1 MYERVKDQRA
11 WQLEQGREL
20 SALKEKVNAAQDTGV
35 ANRVLDNQTALG
47 LASLDGRV
55 ETLEGQGRFLLDRQE
70 QESNAWHNVAFN
82 LREEV
87 QEGEQKIATLQDLL
101 DVQRRSSQQL
111 CLNFNEARREMVAAL
126 KVARQEKRKRQAM
139 KRELEELK
147 GDFAKL
153 KGMVRLAVAS
163 LNLQS
168 NGFPTEDVQDVF
180 GPQVVE
186 ESSSEEEIPQENVV
200 AIPVPGP
207 SMEIPQTLWEI
218 PPSPGLSLRAF
229 LAQPVVVASSIPPL
243 GSSPQLLRLLVED
256 STVGVGA
263 TVEEFEEAVER
274 EAEMDAMIGTLVESE
289 EEPLT
294 NDPDAVGELLEAW
307 DAVVDTSPVEGDF
320 EGRYDG
326 GGFV

>member
-1 MYERVKDQRA
+1 MYEQVKDQRA

-20 SALKEKVNAAQDTGV
+20 SALREKIDAAQDTGV
-35 ANRVLDNQTALG
+35 TNRVLDNQTALG

-70 QESNAWHNVAFN
+70 QESNMWHNVAFN
-82 LREEV
+82 LCEEV
-87 QEGEQKIATLQDLL
+87 QEGEQKIAALQDLL
-101 DVQRRSSQQL
+101 NVQRRLNQQL

-126 KVARQEKRKRQAM
+126 KVAHQEKRKRQAM

-153 KGMVRLAVAS
+153 KGMVHLAVAS

-180 GPQVVE
+180 NPQVTE
-186 ESSSEEEIPQENVV
+186 ESSSEEEVPQENTV

-207 SMEIPQTLWEI
+207 LMEIPQTLQEI
-218 PPSPGLSLRAF
+218 PPSLGPSLRAF
-229 LAQPVVVASSIPPL
+229 LAQPIVIASSIPPL
-243 GSSPQLLRLLVED
+243 GSSPQLLRLLVKD
-256 STVGVGA
+256 PTVGMGA

-274 EAEMDAMIGTLVESE
+274 EAEMDAMIEALVESE

-307 DAVVDTSPVEGDF
+307 DAVVDTSPVEGGVEDW
-320 EGRYDG
+320 YDG

>member
-20 SALKEKVNAAQDTGV
+20 SALREKIDAAQDTGV

-87 QEGEQKIATLQDLL
+87 QEGEQKIAALQDLL

-111 CLNFNEARREMVAAL
+111 CLSFNEARREMVAAL

-139 KRELEELK
+139 KRELEGLK

-168 NGFPTEDVQDVF
+168 NGFPTEDVQDV
-180 GPQVVE
+180 
-186 ESSSEEEIPQENVV
+186 
-200 AIPVPGP
+200 
-207 SMEIPQTLWEI
+207 
-218 PPSPGLSLRAF
+218 
-229 LAQPVVVASSIPPL
+229 
-243 GSSPQLLRLLVED
+243 
-256 STVGVGA
+256 
-263 TVEEFEEAVER
+263 
-274 EAEMDAMIGTLVESE
+274 
-289 EEPLT
+289 T
-294 NDPDAVGELLEAW
+294 NSCPHCLQN
-307 DAVVDTSPVEGDF
+307 
-320 EGRYDG
+320 
-326 GGFV
+326 